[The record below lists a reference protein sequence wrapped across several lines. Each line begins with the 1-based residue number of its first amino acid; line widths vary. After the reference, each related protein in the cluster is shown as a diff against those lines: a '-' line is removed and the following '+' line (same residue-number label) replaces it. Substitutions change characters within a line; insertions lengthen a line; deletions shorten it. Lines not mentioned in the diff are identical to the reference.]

1 MPEAERVTLA
11 DGAALQCLLPG
22 VAPVAQ
28 ASRDLAALE
37 RARAT
42 RRGSAPL
49 PAGGLFDLTQR
60 AQQEL
65 FSPP

>member
-11 DGAALQCLLPG
+11 DGAALQCLIPG
-22 VAPVAQ
+22 VAAVPEA
-28 ASRDLAALE
+28 ARDMAALE
-37 RARAT
+37 RARLM

-49 PAGGLFDLTQR
+49 PPGGLFDLTQR